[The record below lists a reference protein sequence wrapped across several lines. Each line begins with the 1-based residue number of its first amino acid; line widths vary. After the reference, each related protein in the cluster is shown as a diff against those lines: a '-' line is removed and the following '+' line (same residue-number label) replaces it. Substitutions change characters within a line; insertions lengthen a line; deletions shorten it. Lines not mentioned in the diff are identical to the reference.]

1 MALNLSE
8 LEKLYRTMNNDAKM
22 IRELSEKRLD
32 SSAKARMYAEQ
43 VSCILERIKQKCEQI
58 EFLELDND

>member
-22 IRELSEKRLD
+22 IRKLSEKRLD

-43 VSCILERIKQKCEQI
+43 VSSILERIKQKCEQI
-58 EFLELDND
+58 EFLEQDND